1 MNTSSLYLDHS
12 MFSGHTCRAIDGESN
27 TKVKV
32 SHHECIILSHCDT
45 LSRSLLLKLQI
56 GHYDKMA
63 VGARTTNAIYSRC
76 GKMVESLR

>member
-1 MNTSSLYLDHS
+1 MNTSSLYLDRS
-12 MFSGHTCRAIDGESN
+12 MFSGHTCGAIDGDSN

-56 GHYDKMA
+56 GHYNKMA
-63 VGARTTNAIYSRC
+63 VGARTINAIYRLC
-76 GKMVESLR
+76 DKMVESLR

>member
-1 MNTSSLYLDHS
+1 
-12 MFSGHTCRAIDGESN
+12 MFSGHTCRATDGESN

-45 LSRSLLLKLQI
+45 LSHSLLLKLQI

-63 VGARTTNAIYSRC
+63 VGDCTIKAIYSLC